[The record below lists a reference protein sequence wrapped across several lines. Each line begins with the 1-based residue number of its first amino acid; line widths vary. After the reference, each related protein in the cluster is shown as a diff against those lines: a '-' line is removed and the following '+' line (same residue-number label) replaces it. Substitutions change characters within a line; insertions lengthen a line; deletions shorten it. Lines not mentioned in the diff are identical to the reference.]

1 MKLTIKIINS
11 AKEIEFAYQL
21 RKIFKINKLIDMINH
36 KANLAETVLAEQKL
50 RQWGIQTNH
59 LFLFYEEDEEA

>member
-36 KANLAETVLAEQKL
+36 KANLAETVLAE
-50 RQWGIQTNH
+50 
-59 LFLFYEEDEEA
+59 